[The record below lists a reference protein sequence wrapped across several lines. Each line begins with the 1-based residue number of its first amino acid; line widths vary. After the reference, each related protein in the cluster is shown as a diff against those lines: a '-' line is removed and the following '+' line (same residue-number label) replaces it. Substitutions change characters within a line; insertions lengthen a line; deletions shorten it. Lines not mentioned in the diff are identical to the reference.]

1 MSRRFFSGLSERR
14 SEADAIGVTARCVL
28 LVALC
33 AVISACGASSDGPTS
48 PSPTP
53 TNNEVFYSAVG
64 ASDAIG
70 YGSSEVC
77 IPFTQ
82 CPNGQGYVQRIVR
95 RLQSDGK
102 TVTLS
107 NLGIP
112 GAVLSP
118 GVQSLGNQ
126 VGLDIFANFL
136 EREMPF
142 VSRDSTVVTIFAGGN
157 DANAIGRALERGL
170 GGSNPS
176 NFLASQIQ
184 AFGNDMRSLVNGIRD
199 RAPDA
204 RIVILNLPNLA
215 GMPYMAG
222 ESVDRKRVLQ
232 QIAVGL
238 SAQINALAAS
248 NVLVVDLMCDGNFL
262 HPSIFSPDGF
272 HPNDAGYGYMA
283 DVVYPAVLNGTFS
296 LPSNSCSYMSLY

>member
-1 MSRRFFSGLSERR
+1 
-14 SEADAIGVTARCVL
+14 VL
-28 LVALC
+28 LALLC
-33 AVISACGASSDGPTS
+33 AAVSACGSSSPDSPTG
-48 PSPTP
+48 PSPAP
-53 TNNEVFYSAVG
+53 SNEVFFTAVG

-70 YGSSEVC
+70 YGSSSVC

-82 CPNGQGYVQRIVR
+82 CPNGQGYVQRIAR
-95 RLQSDGK
+95 RLQAEGK
-102 TVTLS
+102 QVTLS

-118 GVQSLGNQ
+118 TIQSLGNQ
-126 VGLDIFANFL
+126 VGLDILANFL

-176 NFLASQIQ
+176 NFLSSQIQ
-184 AFGNDMRSLVNGIRD
+184 GFGADMRALVNGIRD
-199 RAPDA
+199 RAPQA

-215 GMPYMAG
+215 AMPYMAG
-222 ESVDRKRVLQ
+222 ESADRKRVFQ

-248 NVLVVDLMCDGNFL
+248 NVIVVDLMCDGNFL